1 MILDKF
7 NEFFDGQS
15 IVGAATS
22 NVVDLGAGG
31 VRATYI
37 PLVAQITEKAVGAGD
52 TKLTFEVS
60 KDKAFTTPK
69 TILETKASGADMVS
83 GYQFPVRTVPRTT
96 ERYMRVKLSS
106 TGITGGKIYVGVTP
120 DLQDNEA

>member
-7 NEFFDGQS
+7 NEFFVDQPLS
-15 IVGAATS
+15 AAATS
-22 NVVDLGAGG
+22 KVIDLGAGG

-37 PLVAQITEKAVGAGD
+37 PLVAQITEKAVGAGN
-52 TKLTFEVS
+52 TTLTFEVS

-69 TILETKASGADMVS
+69 TILETKATGADMVA

-106 TGITGGKIYVGVTP
+106 TGITGGKIYVGVTA
-120 DLQDNEA
+120 DLQENEA

>member
-7 NEFFDGQS
+7 NEFFVDQPLS
-15 IVGAATS
+15 AAATS
-22 NVVDLGAGG
+22 KVIDLGVGG

-37 PLVAQITEKAVGAGD
+37 SLVAQITEKAVGAGN
-52 TKLTFEVS
+52 TTLTFEVS
-60 KDKAFTTPK
+60 EDKAFTTPK
-69 TILETKASGADMVS
+69 TILETKATGADMVA

>member
-7 NEFFDGQS
+7 NEFFDNQS
-15 IVGAATS
+15 IVAAATS
-22 NVVDLGAGG
+22 KVVDLGARG

-52 TKLTFEVS
+52 ITLTFEVS
-60 KDKAFTTPK
+60 KDKAFTAPK
-69 TILETKASGADMVS
+69 TVLVAKATSADMVA

-96 ERYMRVKLSS
+96 ERYMRVKLAS

>member
-7 NEFFDGQS
+7 NEFFVDQPLS
-15 IVGAATS
+15 AAATS
-22 NVVDLGAGG
+22 KVIDLGAGG

-37 PLVAQITEKAVGAGD
+37 PLVAQITEKAVGAGN
-52 TKLTFEVS
+52 TTLTFEVS
-60 KDKAFTTPK
+60 EDKAFTTPK
-69 TILETKASGADMVS
+69 TILETKATGADMVA

-96 ERYMRVKLSS
+96 KRYMRVKLSS